1 MKYNEITMKE
11 ELQELRRCVNVTDLY
26 KDVIDIV
33 LNHIDEYENPQ
44 DYFKDVI
51 EYGCS
56 SGLVVELITYHDTQ
70 EFFTKHME
78 DIFNLYNELKK
89 ELGTIEMELN
99 ANDLAWLG
107 FEETIRQIASDIEV
121 EY

>member
-44 DYFKDVI
+44 DYFKNVI

-56 SGLVVELITYHDTQ
+56 TGLVVELITYHDTQ

-89 ELGTIEMELN
+89 ELGTIEIELN